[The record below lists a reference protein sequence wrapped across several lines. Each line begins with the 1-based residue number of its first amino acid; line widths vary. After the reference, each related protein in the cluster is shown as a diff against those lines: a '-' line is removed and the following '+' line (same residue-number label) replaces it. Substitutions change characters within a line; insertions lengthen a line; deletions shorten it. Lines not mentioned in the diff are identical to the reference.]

1 MAYLFIYL
9 LIIIVNIFA
18 VLFVLKIRRN
28 RLNDADV
35 ITDATLVE
43 EDSIEQVRTKRSFS
57 VFKKQDPGTN
67 IFVDLKFPTSKTDT
81 NCCWHHFR

>member
-1 MAYLFIYL
+1 MAYFFIYL

-28 RLNDADV
+28 RLNDVDV
-35 ITDATLVE
+35 ITDATLLE

-67 IFVDLKFPTSKTDT
+67 IFVDYS
-81 NCCWHHFR
+81 